1 MRNIIKDSYDLDNEI
16 KPMSTI
22 SEDYT
27 EVVNKIKTQE
37 LLLKEKEILDLQED
51 TVSDSES
58 ETNSEDIAFNQKL
71 NNNFKLEMMEMKEE
85 TIRQAKIEAEIEAE
99 KIKKEAFEKGLSEG
113 ISKGYEE
120 GLQRALNSKNQLLEE
135 LKNVVE
141 GIYNAR
147 KKYTEDVKGEL
158 LNISLA
164 IAEKII
170 RKALKEDK
178 NTIMHM
184 ITSATDKINDK
195 KWAKIYISS
204 ENVEA
209 SVEGSTNLFE
219 SLNKLSDNIKFIT
232 MDDVDE
238 GTCII
243 ELPDSIID
251 ASINTQVENVKNI
264 IKSY

>member
-113 ISKGYEE
+113 ISKGYE
-120 GLQRALNSKNQLLEE
+120 
-135 LKNVVE
+135 
-141 GIYNAR
+141 GIGFCN
-147 KKYTEDVKGEL
+147 D
-158 LNISLA
+158 
-164 IAEKII
+164 
-170 RKALKEDK
+170 DK
-178 NTIMHM
+178 
-184 ITSATDKINDK
+184 
-195 KWAKIYISS
+195 
-204 ENVEA
+204 
-209 SVEGSTNLFE
+209 
-219 SLNKLSDNIKFIT
+219 
-232 MDDVDE
+232 
-238 GTCII
+238 
-243 ELPDSIID
+243 
-251 ASINTQVENVKNI
+251 
-264 IKSY
+264 

>member
-99 KIKKEAFEKGLSEG
+99 KIKKEA
-113 ISKGYEE
+113 
-120 GLQRALNSKNQLLEE
+120 
-135 LKNVVE
+135 
-141 GIYNAR
+141 
-147 KKYTEDVKGEL
+147 
-158 LNISLA
+158 ISLP
-164 IAEKII
+164 IVLFLHHK
-170 RKALKEDK
+170 RS
-178 NTIMHM
+178 
-184 ITSATDKINDK
+184 TSNRFD
-195 KWAKIYISS
+195 
-204 ENVEA
+204 
-209 SVEGSTNLFE
+209 
-219 SLNKLSDNIKFIT
+219 
-232 MDDVDE
+232 
-238 GTCII
+238 
-243 ELPDSIID
+243 
-251 ASINTQVENVKNI
+251 
-264 IKSY
+264 